1 MPELPEVETTRR
13 GIEPHLIGQTVSGVV
28 LRESRLRWRVAD
40 NLRDYISGESIN
52 RVVRRAKYLFL
63 CTNAGRLML
72 HLGMSGSLRVLP
84 RGVAPERHD
93 HVDIEFQS
101 GIVLRYRDPR
111 RFGSIIWLAGE
122 ETHPLLKDLGPEP
135 LSSDFSSHYIY
146 RKSRGRRTAVKTLI
160 MNSRVVVGVGNIYAN
175 EALFRAGIRPDR
187 LAMRV
192 SIKRYEGLVEGIKSV
207 LREAIVAGGTTL
219 QDFFRENGTP
229 GYFKSRLDV
238 YGRKGQPCVKC
249 GVLLKEIRQ
258 VGRSTVFCKIC
269 QR

>member
-1 MPELPEVETTRR
+1 MWILNFV
-13 GIEPHLIGQTVSGVV
+13 
-28 LRESRLRWRVAD
+28 W
-40 NLRDYISGESIN
+40 
-52 RVVRRAKYLFL
+52 
-63 CTNAGRLML
+63 
-72 HLGMSGSLRVLP
+72 
-84 RGVAPERHD
+84 
-93 HVDIEFQS
+93 
-101 GIVLRYRDPR
+101 IVLRYRDPR
-111 RFGSIIWLAGE
+111 RVGSIIWLAGE
-122 ETHPLLKDLGPEP
+122 ETHPLIKDLGPEP

-146 RKSRGRRTAVKTLI
+146 KKSRGRRTAVKTLI

-249 GVLLKEIRQ
+249 GALAEIRQ
-258 VGRSTVFCKIC
+258 VGEVFCKYANVSQDYISVF
-269 QR
+269 RASATDEGTNSVIFPS